1 MPTRSLQIHYFVRLL
16 LFWLIWFA
24 VIRILFI
31 GSQVLTGHA
40 IEAGPALQSLVA
52 GYRLD
57 LSTISYLILPSFF
70 LWLGFQWTK
79 RKLFNR
85 INFIYHISLFVS
97 FSLLSVGNNKMYHE
111 WQALLNYT
119 VLDYLIHPQE
129 VLAFVAFGELFL
141 LLALWI
147 VFFIVSV
154 YLFKKLVTGFTKVF
168 SSKKYL
174 IAWMVSM
181 PILLVIAAR
190 GGVQLIPINESAV
203 HFSDQPFYN
212 HAAVN
217 PVWYFIHSFLETESR
232 TNPFKFMETAQAK
245 ARTQYLFE
253 EDDLTSDT
261 ILTSTKPNIV
271 FILLESWT
279 ADIIESLDG
288 EPGVSPQFDSLRKEG
303 LLFTQ
308 IYSAGARTD
317 HGLVSI
323 LSGYPPPPHIS
334 IITIPYKVE
343 KLNSITNVLA
353 ADGYN
358 TSFYYGGE
366 SGFVNMKNYLI
377 QSGIKTIIDKE
388 SFEGEQLNS
397 KWGAHDEF
405 VFERQL
411 NDLRNT
417 LEPFCSVLLTLSSH
431 EPFEVPM
438 ETPYQENNES
448 DKFRKSV
455 YYSDHCL
462 GEYFRKAKKE
472 PWYSNT
478 LFVLV
483 ADHGHRLPKL
493 RNLNLPQSKRIPLLL
508 LGDVLT
514 DSVRGKTIDRIGNQN
529 DIAATILHQLQKEY
543 SSFPRSRDLLKHSA
557 KEFAYYTTDNVLG
570 WVTPSQKFI
579 YYYTNGKERVTGSA
593 TLTED
598 VTDSLLLD
606 AKAYVQFHYE
616 DFLVK

>member
-1 MPTRSLQIHYFVRLL
+1 MPTRPLQIHYFIRLL
-16 LFWLIWFA
+16 FFWLAWFG
-24 VIRILFI
+24 VIRIIFI
-31 GSQVLTGHA
+31 SAQALSGLS
-40 IEAGPALQSLVA
+40 IEAGPTLHSLVA

-57 LSTISYLILPSFF
+57 LSTISYLIIPSFF

-79 RKLFNR
+79 RKLFEQ
-85 INFIYHISLFVS
+85 INFMYHVALFVG
-97 FSLLSVGNNKMYHE
+97 FTLLSVGNNKMYHE

-129 VLAFVAFGELFL
+129 VFAFLSYGELFL
-141 LLALWI
+141 LFCLWI
-147 VFFIVSV
+147 GLFGFSV
-154 YLFKKLVTGFTKVF
+154 YLFKKGVTGFAKVIT
-168 SSKKYL
+168 SKKHL
-174 IAWMVSM
+174 IALIVSM
-181 PILLVIAAR
+181 PFLIIIAAR
-190 GGVQLIPINESAV
+190 GGLQLIPINESAV

-212 HAAVN
+212 HVAVN

-232 TNPFKFMETAQAK
+232 TNPYNFMEPAEAE
-245 ARTQYLFE
+245 ARTKRLFDE
-253 EDDLTSDT
+253 SELSSDT
-261 ILTSTKPNIV
+261 ILTNTTPNIV

-279 ADIIESLDG
+279 ADIIESLEG
-288 EPGVSPQFDSLRKEG
+288 ESGVSPQFDSLRKEG
-303 LLFTQ
+303 LLFSQ
-308 IYSAGARTD
+308 VYSAGARTD

-343 KLNSITNVLA
+343 KLNSITNMLA

-377 QSGIKTIIDKE
+377 QSGIKTIVDKE

-411 NDLRNT
+411 KDLRNT
-417 LEPFCSVLLTLSSH
+417 QEPFCSVLLTLSSH

-438 ETPYQENNES
+438 ETPYNKNNES

-455 YYSDHCL
+455 YYSDHSL
-462 GEYFRKAKKE
+462 GEYFRQAKKE
-472 PWYSNT
+472 LWYPNT

-493 RNLNLPQSKRIPLLL
+493 RNLNLPQAKRIPMLFF
-508 LGDVLT
+508 GDVLKEEYKG
-514 DSVRGKTIDRIGNQN
+514 VTIDKVANQH
-529 DIAATILHQLQKEY
+529 DIASTILEQLGKDH
-543 SSFPRSRDLLKHSA
+543 SGFPHSKDLFNPGV

-570 WVTPSQKFI
+570 WVTPDQKFI

-593 TLTED
+593 MLTED
-598 VTDSLLLD
+598 VIDSLLLD
-606 AKAYVQFHYE
+606 AKGYVQYHYE
-616 DFLVK
+616 DFLAK